1 MLAVQHQNSCV
12 NGTKFGFFSNSA
24 PFKQSRFALRGS
36 LPDFGFTSAIS
47 LQDSLSQ
54 KFKTSPCSITADTNS
69 SVTNISALLG
79 RTAHTK
85 NWRLE
90 TYWLSKDTLT
100 LCTHFVGFLPSKQI
114 KQIFCNSTRSSF
126 LHCKQNVTKECSL
139 VL

>member
-1 MLAVQHQNSCV
+1 MVQNLGFLEILLHSSRADLLSEAVYQFLVSPLLFHSKIPSHKNLKHHLV
-12 NGTKFGFFSNSA
+12 
-24 PFKQSRFALRGS
+24 L
-36 LPDFGFTSAIS
+36 
-47 LQDSLSQ
+47 LQL
-54 KFKTSPCSITADTNS
+54 IINTNS

-90 TYWLSKDTLT
+90 TCWLSKDTLT